1 MSALFRLP
9 LSIWLND
16 VFGSKATINDVR
28 DDDGFHCKQPFGIL
42 GHCSASCAWRLFLK
56 EDNMRVL
63 SAACVI
69 LGMTGAQAA
78 LAEPRVNDLA
88 PRTEVHAIET
98 LTLSDQQLLTGDK
111 NGQRVTIAGE
121 LRFPRGTTGRLP
133 VVILLHGSGG
143 IGAREE
149 FWSKYLSELGM
160 ASFLVDSF
168 AGRQLT
174 DRLDGIFS
182 RWDGDALCEYDEASG
197 DVEPPRQFCCLYSS
211 LCLV

>member
-1 MSALFRLP
+1 MRLREFAGLAWP
-9 LSIWLND
+9 LAGTIRYPKAVL
-16 VFGSKATINDVR
+16 GRSK
-28 DDDGFHCKQPFGIL
+28 C
-42 GHCSASCAWRLFLK
+42 GHFPK

-63 SAACVI
+63 SAAWII
-69 LGMTGAQAA
+69 LLMTGTQVTF
-78 LAEPRVNDLA
+78 AEPSVNDLA

-133 VVILLHGSGG
+133 AVILLHGSGG

-149 FWSKYLSELGM
+149 FWSKYLSELGV

-168 AGRQLT
+168 AGRGIVQTST
-174 DRLDGIFS
+174 DQGPTRTT
-182 RWDGDALCEYDEASG
+182 CHN
-197 DVEPPRQFCCLYSS
+197 P
-211 LCLV
+211 